1 MKSFLVLRAFH
12 VVALKS
18 VKVLSAVIKS
28 DHTLNTLV
36 SIHHAIGLAGGH
48 AFRSGIHE
56 CFEFRFALDFRLP
69 VNACLSLDCEH
80 GGT

>member
-1 MKSFLVLRAFH
+1 MKSFLVLRTFL
-12 VVALKS
+12 VDALTS
-18 VKVLSAVIKS
+18 MKVLSAVIKS

-56 CFEFRFALDFRLP
+56 SFKFRFALDFRLP
-69 VNACLSLDCEH
+69 LSA
-80 GGT
+80 